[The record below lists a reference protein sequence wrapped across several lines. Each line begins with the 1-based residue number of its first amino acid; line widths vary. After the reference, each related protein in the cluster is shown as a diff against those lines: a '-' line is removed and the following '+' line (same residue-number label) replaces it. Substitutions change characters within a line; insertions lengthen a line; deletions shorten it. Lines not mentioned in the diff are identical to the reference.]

1 MKFSTFCSTISGE
14 KKHASSRRVS
24 ARHRVQQSSGAAI
37 VCEICEEENPAQGG
51 G

>member
-24 ARHRVQQSSGAAI
+24 ARHRVQQSLALLSFAKYARKR
-37 VCEICEEENPAQGG
+37 NPAQGG